1 MLNRRQVLGT
11 LATSLFLTACGKGYH
26 RQLLQELYGERRIN
40 EVSAIQGI
48 INSYEILVTNT
59 KYRLTKEGEIKK
71 AQRCGIG
78 IAVNDYIISLNH
90 IVSMDSIVF
99 NTPFGLVAQEIFKEK
114 EETTLDDIV
123 LKEVIK
129 DREQDIAVF
138 KLYDEYIGD
147 KFPFALGD
155 SDKIQYGQEVLL
167 IGNPQLQGI
176 NVREGIVSSKVRG
189 NGFYVSANITHG
201 DSGSALIDRHTF
213 ELLGLNAQRH
223 YDNVALI
230 RPINLFKKYLK

>member
-1 MLNRRQVLGT
+1 MNRRQVLG
-11 LATSLFLTACGKGYH
+11 LGATLFLTACGKGYH
-26 RQLLQELYGERRIN
+26 RQLLQDLYKEKRIN
-40 EVSAIQGI
+40 EVSAIQKV

-59 KYRLTKEGEIKK
+59 KYRLTKEGEIEK
-71 AQRCGIG
+71 AQRGGIG
-78 IAVNDYIISLNH
+78 IVINNYIISLNH

-123 LKEVIK
+123 LKEVVK
-129 DREQDIAVF
+129 DKEQDIAVF
-138 KLYDEYIGD
+138 KVYDEYIGD

-176 NVREGIVSSKVRG
+176 NVREGIVSSKVKG

-223 YDNVALI
+223 YDNIALI